1 MQIAPDIRESITA
14 AVLLE
19 ERRSLFRNHLIRQLP
34 YLKKKLILPEEDPV
48 SALILFTT
56 RYIESVPGSISLV
69 TAVSKQLDFFRYVA
83 PFLHM
88 AEDFFL
94 QPPEDVSMAYG
105 LEALLDEAFL
115 VHRLLEEVNDY
126 HIRNLGHPLLPL
138 DMTEA
143 NIIVYHLLGEELGS
157 RLENLVQ
164 YASAEL
170 LEKAGVWRQAHAM
183 PGAARV
189 FGFEGINSNP
199 ESPIRIRATPCM

>member
-1 MQIAPDIRESITA
+1 MHIAPDIRQSIAA

-19 ERRSLFRNHLIRQLP
+19 ERSSFFRNYLIRRLP
-34 YLKKKLILPEEDPV
+34 YLKKKLILPEKDPV
-48 SALILFTT
+48 PALILFTT

-69 TAVSKQLDFFRYVA
+69 TAVSKQLEFYRYVA

-94 QPPEDVSMAYG
+94 HPPADVSLACG
-105 LEALLDEAFL
+105 LEAMLDESFL

-143 NIIVYHLLGEELGS
+143 NIIVYHLLGEKLGS

-170 LEKAGVWRQAHAM
+170 LEKAGVWKKARAQ

-189 FGFEGINSNP
+189 LGFDGIDYGS
-199 ESPIRIRATPCM
+199 ESPIRIRATPGL